1 MRRAAYVLVGGRSSR
16 MGRDKALLP
25 YRGTTLAVHAAEAAR
40 QATASVTLVG
50 PARLYGGLGF
60 PVLEDRYPGEGP
72 LGALLT
78 VLESTKSPWNLL
90 LACDMPSVDGRL
102 LTTLFERAE
111 ECGGDCLA
119 PLLPGGQTEPL
130 CAVYHASCRDAV
142 ERLFQQGV
150 RRMKQAPE
158 ALHTVYY
165 PMDDALCFANMNT
178 PDDFDAQLSSAP
190 GE

>member
-1 MRRAAYVLVGGRSSR
+1 MGG
-16 MGRDKALLP
+16 DKALLP

-40 QATASVTLVG
+40 EATDSVALVG

-60 PVLEDRYPGEGP
+60 PVLEDHYPGEGP

-78 VLESTKSPWNLL
+78 VLESTKSSWNLL
-90 LACDMPSVDGRL
+90 LACDMPSVDGCL
-102 LTTLFERAE
+102 LAALFERAE

-119 PLLPGGQTEPL
+119 PLLPGGQTQPL
-130 CAVYHASCRDAV
+130 CAVYHASCREAV

-150 RRMKQAPE
+150 RRMKQALE
-158 ALHTVYY
+158 ALHTEYY
-165 PMDDALCFANMNT
+165 PVDNALCFENMNT
-178 PDDFDAQLSSAP
+178 PDDFDAHLSSAP

>member
-40 QATASVTLVG
+40 QTTASVTLVG

-60 PVLEDRYPGEGP
+60 PVLEDRYPGKGP

-78 VLESTKSPWNLL
+78 VLESTEALWNLL
-90 LACDMPSVDGRL
+90 LACDMPSVDGSL
-102 LTTLFERAE
+102 LASLFERAE
-111 ECGGDCLA
+111 DCGGDCLA
-119 PLLPGGQTEPL
+119 PLSPGGQAEAL
-130 CAVYHASCRDAV
+130 CAVYHARCREPV
-142 ERLFQQGV
+142 EALFQQGV
-150 RRMKQAPE
+150 RRMKQALE
-158 ALHTVYY
+158 ALHTVYC
-165 PMDDALCFANMNT
+165 PMDDALCFENLNT
-178 PDDFDAQLSSAP
+178 PDDWEAHLSSTP